1 LQRPNELVALLLI
14 FGLMSIFYP
23 ELLEV
28 VVSLGV
34 LLIWSILYVKAD
46 NIYLFDL
53 IIIIDQKPFKKIIKL
68 WYFELKFSFLL
79 KLTK

>member
-1 LQRPNELVALLLI
+1 MSFNYSNHIVLSVQNVFLQRPNELLALLLI

-34 LLIWSILYVKAD
+34 LLVWSILYVKAD
-46 NIYLFDL
+46 NIHLFDL
-53 IIIIDQKPFKKIIKL
+53 IIIIDQKPF
-68 WYFELKFSFLL
+68 
-79 KLTK
+79 

>member
-1 LQRPNELVALLLI
+1 
-14 FGLMSIFYP
+14 MSISYP

-46 NIYLFDL
+46 NIHLFDL
-53 IIIIDQKPFKKIIKL
+53 IIIIDQKPFKNNN
-68 WYFELKFSFLL
+68 
-79 KLTK
+79 